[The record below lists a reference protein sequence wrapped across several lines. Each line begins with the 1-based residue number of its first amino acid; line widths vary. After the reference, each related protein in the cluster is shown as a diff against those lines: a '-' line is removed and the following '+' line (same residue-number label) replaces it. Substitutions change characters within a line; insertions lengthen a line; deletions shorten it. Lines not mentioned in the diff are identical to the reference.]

1 MIGEM
6 NIFRQLFL
14 ISRKL
19 RILKYF
25 TFIFIIFIYSC
36 NDKVNINVQKENP
49 FYNKAFDYKDANEI
63 DSSFLYFYKAKDFS
77 IQHKDNFVV
86 AKCLIN
92 LAIIQETKGD
102 YFGSQETALSAL
114 DYFNVKDSSQYQYLS
129 INYNTLGITASKLN
143 NFTKAIEFYEKAIK
157 YTTTLDDKLI
167 YQNNLANNYVKV
179 KNYKKAVRIFHETLK
194 EDTLKD
200 KNYSRTLTNL
210 AKTKWAQNPNYN
222 PIPELQKALKIR
234 LKEKDNWGLNSS
246 FAHLSDYYKK
256 TRPDSALFY
265 ARKMYDVAKNIDS
278 PDDQIEALEKLISL
292 ENPQNSKQYFQV
304 YQSLNDSLQTA
315 RNKAKNQFALIRYE
329 TEKNKADFLKA
340 KAESTQKQ
348 NQIIKQ
354 YVVIAIIILSLVLL
368 IITFRKRQKRLQQ
381 EKLLEV
387 KNTEL
392 KISKKVHDKVAN
404 RIYQLMSQ
412 VENKDLIDK
421 DALLFGLE
429 NAYETSRDISYDNK
443 DINENQ
449 SFSEQL
455 HKMLDSYSS
464 DSVKVVFIGNNEKLW
479 EGISFQNKTEVYL
492 VLQELMTNMKKHS
505 QANIVSIKF
514 SRENPVINI
523 SYIDNGIGIK
533 KFSPKNGLQNME
545 NRITAINGTIIF
557 DTENNNL
564 LKINITFPV

>member
-1 MIGEM
+1 MKKKYLYILIL
-6 NIFRQLFL
+6 IF
-14 ISRKL
+14 
-19 RILKYF
+19 
-25 TFIFIIFIYSC
+25 SC
-36 NDKVNINVQKENP
+36 SQNKNEKKQDNSYYDNAFNLLAENR
-49 FYNKAFDYKDANEI
+49 YNEAFKNF
-63 DSSFLYFYKAKDFS
+63 SLAKDYYLK
-77 IQHKDNFVV
+77 QKDSFG
-86 AKCLIN
+86 AGKCLIN
-92 LAIIQETKGD
+92 MAIIQEKLSD
-102 YFGSQETALSAL
+102 NFGSQETSLSAIG
-114 DYFNVKDSSQYQYLS
+114 YFDEKNPLHQEYS
-129 INYNTLGITASKLN
+129 IVNYNSLGLVSSKLQEN
-143 NFTKAIEFYEKAIK
+143 EQAIIFYNKILKFSIPDSIK
-157 YTTTLDDKLI
+157 I
-167 YQNNLANNYVKV
+167 ISQNNLANAYRR
-179 KNYKKAVRIFHETLK
+179 KKRYSEALNIYNSILK
-194 EDTLKD
+194 ESK
-200 KNYSRTLTNL
+200 KNKIEYARTTTNFAL
-210 AKTKWAQNPNYN
+210 TKWLQNPKYN
-222 PIPELQKALKIR
+222 PIPEFQKALKIR

-523 SYIDNGIGIK
+523 SYTDNGIGIK

-545 NRITAINGTIIF
+545 NRINAINGTIIF

>member
-1 MIGEM
+1 M
-6 NIFRQLFL
+6 
-14 ISRKL
+14 K
-19 RILKYF
+19 
-25 TFIFIIFIYSC
+25 
-36 NDKVNINVQKENP
+36 
-49 FYNKAFDYKDANEI
+49 
-63 DSSFLYFYKAKDFS
+63 FLYFLLIFYIISCSEKSTIEEKTTNNYYEKAWKYLDKGESLNAFIYFEKAKEVFS
-77 IQHKDNFVV
+77 RNRDSLGIG
-86 AKCLIN
+86 KCLMN
-92 LAIIQETKGD
+92 MGIISTDKGD
-102 YFGSQETALSAL
+102 YFGGQEISIEAIK
-114 DYFNVKDSSQYQYLS
+114 YFNESNPENFDY
-129 INYNTLGITASKLN
+129 INANYNNLGIATSKLQN
-143 NFTKAIEFYEKAIK
+143 YTGAIEFYRKAIK
-157 YTTTLDDKLI
+157 FTNDFSNSSI
-167 YQNNLANNYVKV
+167 YINNLANSYRKE
-179 KNYKKAVRIFHETLK
+179 KEYEKAIYFFEKLI
-194 EDTLKD
+194 KD
-200 KNYSRTLTNL
+200 KKINSLIKIKSKVIDNL
-210 AKTKWAQNPNYN
+210 AFTKWLQNINYN
-222 PIPELQKALKIR
+222 PIPEFHKALKIR

-265 ARKMYDVAKNIDS
+265 ARKMYDIAKNIDS

-479 EGISFQNKTEVYL
+479 EGINFQNKTEVYL

-523 SYIDNGIGIK
+523 SYTDNGIGIK

-545 NRITAINGTIIF
+545 NRINAINGTIIF

>member
-1 MIGEM
+1 M
-6 NIFRQLFL
+6 
-14 ISRKL
+14 
-19 RILKYF
+19 KYF

-86 AKCLIN
+86 AKCLAN

-179 KNYKKAVRIFHETLK
+179 KNYKKAVRIFHETLE

-222 PIPELQKALKIR
+222 PITEFEIALKIR

-246 FAHLSDYYKK
+246 YSHLADYYTKNNQ
-256 TRPDSALFY
+256 DSALSY
-265 ARKMYDVAKNIDS
+265 ARKMYEVSRKIES
-278 PDDQIEALEKLISL
+278 PDDQIEALQKLISL
-292 ENPQNSKQYFQV
+292 ENLQKSKQYFQV
-304 YQSLNDSLQTA
+304 YQKLNDSLQTA

-340 KAESTQKQ
+340 KAESAARQ
-348 NQIIKQ
+348 NK
-354 YVVIAIIILSLVLL
+354 IIIRNIALIAAFITLVGFYIYLQ
-368 IITFRKRQKRLQQ
+368 KRQKRLQQ

-392 KISKKVHDKVAN
+392 KYSKKVHDKVAN

-412 VENKDLIDK
+412 VENKEVIDR
-421 DALLFGLE
+421 DSLLFGLE

-443 DINENQ
+443 EINENQ

-464 DSVKVVFIGNNEKLW
+464 DFVKVIFYRNNEKLW

-514 SRENPVINI
+514 SREDSIINI
-523 SYIDNGIGIK
+523 SYTDNGIGIDQL
-533 KFSPKNGLQNME
+533 SPKNGLQNME
-545 NRITAINGTIIF
+545 NRINSIGGTIIF
-557 DTENNNL
+557 DTETNNL
-564 LKINITFPV
+564 LKINISFPV

>member
-1 MIGEM
+1 MKYVY
-6 NIFRQLFL
+6 
-14 ISRKL
+14 S
-19 RILKYF
+19 ILS
-25 TFIFIIFIYSC
+25 ICFIIACSKQA
-36 NDKVNINVQKENP
+36 NNKNEVRKSSNP
-49 FYNKAFDYKDANEI
+49 LYEKAFDYKDNGKI
-63 DSSFLYFYKAKDFS
+63 DSAFLYFYKAKDIFL
-77 IQHKDNFVV
+77 QQKDSFGTG
-86 AKCLIN
+86 KCLANI
-92 LAIIQETKGD
+92 AIIQETKGD
-102 YFGSQETALSAL
+102 YFGSQETGLSAL
-114 DYFNVKDSSQYQYLS
+114 KYFIEKDSLQHNYLS
-129 INYNTLGITASKLN
+129 INYNVLSLVSSKLKN
-143 NFTKAIEFYEKAIK
+143 YNQATGFYKKAIAFANDRNNKIIYE
-157 YTTTLDDKLI
+157 
-167 YQNNLANNYVKV
+167 NNLAINYKEQKQYQKAILIFENLVKNNQTDSVIYVKS
-179 KNYKKAVRIFHETLK
+179 KII
-194 EDTLKD
+194 D
-200 KNYSRTLTNL
+200 NL
-210 AKTKWAQNPNYN
+210 AFTKWLQNINYN
-222 PIPELQKALKIR
+222 PIPEFQKALKIR

-265 ARKMYDVAKNIDS
+265 ARKMYDIAKNIDS

-479 EGISFQNKTEVYL
+479 EGINFQNKTEVYL

-523 SYIDNGIGIK
+523 SYTDNGIGIK

-545 NRITAINGTIIF
+545 NRINAINGTIIF